1 MSYRRSPGDTDESF
15 EAKKER
21 QRARCRAHYTANKE
35 YHAEKHARYHAEN
48 RQKLIDYAASRNKEN
63 PVAANLANQKLRA
76 KRIKRV
82 PCWYGELDDFVISE
96 ALSLCK
102 DREACTG
109 IKWHVDH
116 MLPLNGESVSG
127 LHVWSNVQCIPGF
140 LNSHKKNRLIM
151 TEPMQWIS
159 HIGDVLK

>member
-1 MSYRRSPGDTDESF
+1 MKYVKREGESDDSF
-15 EAKKER
+15 EARKER
-21 QRARCRAHYTANKE
+21 QRGYCRAYYAKDKK
-35 YHAEKHARYHAEN
+35 YHAERHAKYHAQN
-48 RQKLIDYAASRNKEN
+48 RQRLIDYAATRNKEN

-82 PCWYGELDDFVISE
+82 PAWYGELDDFVISE

-102 DREACTG
+102 DRESCTG
-109 IKWHVDH
+109 IKWHLDH
-116 MLPLNGESVSG
+116 TLPLNGKTVSG
-127 LHVWSNVQCIPGF
+127 LHVWNNVQCIPGF
-140 LNSHKKNRLIM
+140 LNSHKRNRLIM